1 MTDLDANE
9 TADRIIRQG
18 RALVKAIEGLSEVD
32 PTGPIERLMIR
43 MLLDSY
49 KQRLQ
54 AITGALPAW
63 AVERILSA
71 SEYGEDDRAAAWMSR
86 N

>member
-1 MTDLDANE
+1 MSEATDAEHVN
-9 TADRIIRQG
+9 RIIRQG

-49 KQRLQ
+49 KQRLE
-54 AITGALPAW
+54 ALIAALPAW

-71 SEYGEDDRAAAWMSR
+71 SERVGDDRAALWMSR

>member
-1 MTDLDANE
+1 MANA

-32 PTGPIERLMIR
+32 PGGLIERLMIR

-49 KQRLQ
+49 KQRLD
-54 AITGALPAW
+54 APITALPAW
-63 AVERILSA
+63 AVEEILSA
-71 SEYGEDDRAAAWMSR
+71 SEYSEDDE
-86 N
+86 

>member
-1 MTDLDANE
+1 MTNLKANE

-32 PTGPIERLMIR
+32 PGGPIERLMIR

-49 KQRLQ
+49 KQRLR
-54 AITGALPAW
+54 ALIGALPAW
-63 AVERILSA
+63 AVEKILSA
-71 SEYGEDDRAAAWMSR
+71 GESVGDDRAAVWVSR

>member
-1 MTDLDANE
+1 MANE

-32 PTGPIERLMIR
+32 PGGPIERLMIR

-49 KQRLQ
+49 KQRLD
-54 AITGALPAW
+54 ALITALPAW
-63 AVERILSA
+63 AVEKILSV
-71 SEYGEDDRAAAWMSR
+71 SEYSEDGRAAVWASR

>member
-1 MTDLDANE
+1 MAEATDAELVN
-9 TADRIIRQG
+9 RIIRQG

-54 AITGALPAW
+54 ALTAALPAW
-63 AVERILSA
+63 AVEKILSA
-71 SEYGEDDRAAAWMSR
+71 SERVGDDRAALWMSR